1 MVLRTAYRARCREP
15 DHAWSGRPVRILVK
29 QIRCQILWQS
39 GFFVYTIVQIFILL
53 NLLGSL
59 RITEGAGFS
68 DSDEA
73 GSPHPNSHLAVPVSA
88 SGVAGCWALH
98 SCDGSVWLWSPI
110 VSTLRVALFRF
121 FRIAM
126 WCDVIRGENPK
137 QHEVA
142 GHMMVLGISKHTSA
156 ILSTNFANNL

>member
-1 MVLRTAYRARCREP
+1 MRVELMCGYRHKKRRVAAEEEEDGMNLGT

-98 SCDGSVWLWSPI
+98 SSAWPLMGACDCERL
-110 VSTLRVALFRF
+110 VSALRQALFRF
-121 FRIAM
+121 FFCLR
-126 WCDVIRGENPK
+126 ENPK
-137 QHEVA
+137 QHKVA
-142 GHMMVLGISKHTSA
+142 WQIRSL
-156 ILSTNFANNL
+156 